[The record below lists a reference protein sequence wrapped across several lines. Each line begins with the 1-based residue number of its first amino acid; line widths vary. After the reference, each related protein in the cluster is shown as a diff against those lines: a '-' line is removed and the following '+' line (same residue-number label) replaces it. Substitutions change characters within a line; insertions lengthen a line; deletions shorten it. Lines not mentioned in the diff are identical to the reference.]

1 MRAPKLTI
9 AVVLCVLVALAS
21 VLTYSAYLGV
31 GTLADYLGTGRGTAG
46 LLLAAVFARFPWVS
60 KNGLRVVGVLPK
72 PVRRPFTV
80 SLFALCCLHF
90 LWRGDYVPAACTG
103 CATIFLLT
111 FPWLRRA
118 VFGRVFSPFFKFA
131 GQNSP
136 KRTDDNVID
145 VEFIEKK
152 H

>member
-1 MRAPKLTI
+1 MRAPKLTL
-9 AVVLCVLVALAS
+9 AVALFVLAALAS
-21 VLTYSAYLGV
+21 LLTYTGYLVVGV
-31 GTLADYLGTGRGTAG
+31 LADYLGTGRGTAG

-60 KNGLRVVGVLPK
+60 KNGLRIVGVLPE
-72 PVRRPFTV
+72 PVRRPLTM
-80 SLFALCCLHF
+80 SLLALCCLHF
-90 LWRGDYVPAACTG
+90 LWWGEYVPAACTG
-103 CATIFLLT
+103 FATIFFLT

-136 KRTDDNVID
+136 KSTDDNVID
-145 VEFIEKK
+145 VEFTEKK